1 MKTPQPAWRPL
12 LSFPAIRG
20 GSMHVIDYLTPDVPG
35 ELPWHEVPVRIAT
48 EETLAGYGYLVTDP
62 DTFELEIVT

>member
-1 MKTPQPAWRPL
+1 
-12 LSFPAIRG
+12 
-20 GSMHVIDYLTPDVPG
+20 MHVIDYLTPDVPG